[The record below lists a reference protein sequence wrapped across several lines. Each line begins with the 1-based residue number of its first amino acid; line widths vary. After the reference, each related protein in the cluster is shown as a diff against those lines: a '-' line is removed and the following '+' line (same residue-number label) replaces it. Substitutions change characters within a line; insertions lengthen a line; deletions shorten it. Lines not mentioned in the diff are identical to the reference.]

1 MEFTAQD
8 VKQLRELT
16 GAGFADCRAALA
28 EASSFEAAVK
38 VLEEKGQKRADKV
51 KGAGR
56 ETTQGVIVSYIH
68 HGNNLGVLLELNC
81 STDFVA
87 RNDEFRALAREL
99 AIQVAGLNP
108 EFISF
113 DQIPAEV
120 LDEARRA
127 IADDP
132 EVKKRPLK
140 VREQVIDGKLKKQF
154 SSKILL
160 EQVWLKD
167 PDGAKTIAALID
179 DLIRKTGEN
188 ITVRR
193 FTRYAL
199 GE

>member
-28 EASSFEAAVK
+28 EASSVEQAVK
-38 VLEEKGQKRADKV
+38 ILEEKGQKRADKV
-51 KGAGR
+51 KGADR
-56 ETTQGVIVSYIH
+56 ETKQGVIVSYIH

-87 RNDEFRALAREL
+87 RNEEFRQLAKEL
-99 AIQVAGLNP
+99 AIQVAGMNP
-108 EFISF
+108 EYVSY
-113 DQIPAEV
+113 DQIPADV
-120 LDEARRA
+120 LEAA
-127 IADDP
+127 KKTIAEDP
-132 EVKKRPLK
+132 EVKKRPAN
-140 VREQVIDGKLKKQF
+140 VREKVIEGKLKKEF
-154 SSKILL
+154 TSKVLL
-160 EQVWLKD
+160 EQPWVKD
-167 PDGAKTIAALID
+167 ETKTIASLID
-179 DLIRKTGEN
+179 DMIRKTGEN

>member
-16 GAGFADCRAALA
+16 GAGFADCRAALT
-28 EASSFEAAVK
+28 EASSMEQAVK
-38 VLEEKGQKRADKV
+38 VLEDKGQKRADKV

-56 ETTQGVIVSYIH
+56 EMTQGVVVSYIH

-87 RNDEFRALAREL
+87 RNDDFRQLAREI
-99 AIQVAGLNP
+99 AIQVAGMNP

-120 LDEARRA
+120 MDAARKE

-132 EVKKRPLK
+132 EVKKRPAR
-140 VREQVIDGKLKKQF
+140 VRDQVIDGKIKKQF
-154 SSKILL
+154 SSKVLL
-160 EQVWLKD
+160 EQPWLKD
-167 PDGAKTIAALID
+167 ETKTIGALVD
-179 DLIRKTGEN
+179 DMIRKTGEN

-193 FTRYAL
+193 FTRYVL